1 MTQCDGSSPGCSCHT
16 AGSAFLRILAQ
27 PAPSSGSASTS
38 PSWSK
43 LRSCAN
49 PELILVCLTNL
60 FTEYPPMP
68 PKLNR
73 KRALFVL
80 AKIDEILAWE
90 RQKDAERDTRF
101 VDLGRYLCEVRA
113 GQYWR
118 LENLKSFD
126 EFLARRFPESRRKA
140 YYLMSIHEHLPPEVR
155 KDLKDIGWTKGR
167 ELAKLARAEGQRFD
181 CAPWVHK
188 ARSMPREEFRRAVER
203 ELTGREEEP
212 SELIYFKVYKSQI
225 PVIEQAIETAALM
238 LGTDKS
244 RGYCLEM
251 ICADFLAGANL
262 DSGNPEILLNSISRY
277 YKFLP
282 GEQQQAFVEQITEK
296 AS

>member
-1 MTQCDGSSPGCSCHT
+1 
-16 AGSAFLRILAQ
+16 
-27 PAPSSGSASTS
+27 
-38 PSWSK
+38 
-43 LRSCAN
+43 
-49 PELILVCLTNL
+49 
-60 FTEYPPMP
+60 MP
-68 PKLNR
+68 PQLNR

-80 AKIDEILAWE
+80 TKIDEILAWE
-90 RQKDAERDTRF
+90 QRNEAERDTKF
-101 VDLGRYLCEVRA
+101 VELGRYLCEVRA

-126 EFLARRFPESRRKA
+126 EFLERRFPESRRKA
-140 YYLMSIHEHLPPEVR
+140 YYLMSIHEHLPPQVR
-155 KDLKDIGWTKGR
+155 KELKEIGWTKGR

-188 ARSMPREEFRRAVER
+188 ARSMPREEFTRAVEK
-203 ELTGREEEP
+203 ELTGRETEP
-212 SELIYFKVYKSQI
+212 HELIYFKVYKSQI
-225 PVIEQAIETAALM
+225 PVIEQALETAALM

-262 DSGNPEILLNSISRY
+262 DNGNPELLLQSITRFF
-277 YKFLP
+277 KFLP
-282 GEQQQAFVEQITEK
+282 GEQKHRFLAQANQK

>member
-1 MTQCDGSSPGCSCHT
+1 
-16 AGSAFLRILAQ
+16 
-27 PAPSSGSASTS
+27 
-38 PSWSK
+38 
-43 LRSCAN
+43 
-49 PELILVCLTNL
+49 LVCLTNL
-60 FTEYPPMP
+60 FTKYPPMP
-68 PKLNR
+68 PQLNR

-80 AKIDEILAWE
+80 TKIDEILAWE
-90 RQKDAERDTRF
+90 KQKEAERDTRF

-140 YYLMSIHEHLPPEVR
+140 YYLMSIHEHLSPQAR
-155 KDLKDIGWTKGR
+155 KDLKEVGWTKGL
-167 ELAKLARAEGQRFD
+167 ELAKLARRDGQHFD
-181 CAPWVHK
+181 CATWLHK
-188 ARSMPREEFRRAVER
+188 ARKMPKEDFRREVEK

-225 PVIEQAIETAALM
+225 PVIEQAIETAAQM

-251 ICADFLAGANL
+251 ICADFLAGAHL
-262 DSGNPEILLNSISRY
+262 DNGNPEILLNSISRY

-282 GEQQQAFVEQITEK
+282 GEQQQAFLENLREK